1 MFFQATWKFESL
13 ERAAKQT
20 SGTMDPE
27 RFTCQEEIWAKLIAL
42 DAYCDSLLLDAETNG
57 IISCRAA
64 KFAWMFEFM
73 FVPVCLSSK
82 S

>member
-1 MFFQATWKFESL
+1 
-13 ERAAKQT
+13 
-20 SGTMDPE
+20 MDPE

-42 DAYCDSLLLDAETNG
+42 DAYCDSLLLDAETSVDLVSNG

-73 FVPVCLSSK
+73 FVPICLSSK